1 MHNPSHQKGQFLGG
15 GHVGC
20 GYGIFMFWLLDQ
32 RRHIAIRG
40 SEETIPDEISA
51 SALLDECADDLLPE
65 CVLVEISDDGEWL
78 SFSSKDTDDYGQLC
92 HYPRFDDQPDD
103 VRVDIVKRS
112 ELREERR
119 MYWIADIVSYIH
131 GNDFDHL
138 AVFKIAVHQSQLDMM
153 WNDAHVMRALR
164 NHPSIVPFEKFVV
177 DDKDHWLIGY
187 TTKFIPGGTLEEN
200 HSFTHFRLSWLIQ
213 MMEIVDD
220 INLKYGIMHR
230 DIAARNFLIDPQT
243 QRLLLFDFNNCM
255 KIGDV
260 TVNQNFW
267 GPPDVDGV
275 IFTIYELLTFDKS
288 FRDNMPFWRHEASP
302 IEEKVEW
309 PVKATLEPGLDISTI
324 RRHLD
329 MWVQERRTTRLIK
342 HFSDATSPVTWPK
355 LPRQIRNYTY
365 FSEEDQETK
374 KVITPAHARMGGVNY
389 VDWSRPAYQKVPI
402 EYYVPILAL
411 KEEKSAS
418 SLNQTE
424 PTESLQVPVDHS
436 VPNDALKEEKDASSP
451 IQREPMESSL
461 GQEGVKV
468 AG

>member
-1 MHNPSHQKGQFLGG
+1 MHNPSHPKGQFLGG
-15 GHVGC
+15 GNVGC
-20 GYGIFMFWLLDQ
+20 DYGIFMFWLLDQ

-40 SEETIPDEISA
+40 SEEAIPDERSA

-65 CVLVEISDDGEWL
+65 YVLVEISDDGEWL
-78 SFSSKDTDDYGQLC
+78 SFSSNDSDDHGRMC
-92 HYPRFDDQPDD
+92 HYPRFDDQPED

-131 GNDFDHL
+131 GNDPDHL
-138 AVFKIAVHQSQLDMM
+138 AVFKIAVHQSQLEMM
-153 WNDAHVMRALR
+153 WNDAHAMRALR
-164 NHPSIVPFEKFVV
+164 GHPSVVPFEKFVV

-200 HSFTHFRLSWLIQ
+200 YSFTHFRLSWLIQ
-213 MMEIVDD
+213 MMELVDD

-255 KIGDV
+255 QIGDV
-260 TVNQNFW
+260 TVNQDSW

-275 IFTIYELLTFDKS
+275 IFTIYELLTSDKS
-288 FRDNMPFWRHEASP
+288 FRNGMAFWRHEVGP
-302 IEEKVEW
+302 IEEMVEW
-309 PVKATLEPGLDISTI
+309 PLKATLEPGLDISTI

-329 MWVQERRTTRLIK
+329 MWVKERRTTRSIN
-342 HFSDATSPVTWPK
+342 HSSEATNPAKWPK
-355 LPRQIRNYTY
+355 MPRDFQDYTY
-365 FSEEDQETK
+365 FCDEDQETK
-374 KVITPAHARMGGVNY
+374 PVYTPGHARMGGVNY

-411 KEEKSAS
+411 KEEKGASAQD
-418 SLNQTE
+418 QTG
-424 PTESLQVPVDHS
+424 PAESLQVPIDHS
-436 VPNDALKEEKDASSP
+436 VPNVALKEEKDASSP
-451 IQREPMESSL
+451 TQREPMESSL